1 MSVLCSRA
9 RGWLLSPTMLVLR
22 RHHGAIGTPVAD
34 LAECAKEAALPSVD
48 LCLRLRTLLRLLH
61 LDDEDRV
68 TLAVLPSFQVD
79 VDVVNLVV
87 ALDDGCSGRTLSFEA
102 HNLRSTPIKL
112 VLGLY
117 LLLLHLHLLRDVIVG
132 NGAVVRGEVAI
143 FQYGLQDRLGKTYA
157 IDGALPQDGLSV
169 HGNAQAVVDISVVIN
184 ERVLCFVCVLWWK

>member
-1 MSVLCSRA
+1 MFLQPTCSECSMSVLCARA

-22 RHHGAIGTPVAD
+22 RHNGAIGTPMAD
-34 LAECAKEAALPSVD
+34 LAECAKEVALPSVN
-48 LCLRLRTLLRLLH
+48 LCLRLRALLRLLH
-61 LDDEDRV
+61 LDNEDRV

-87 ALDDGCSGRTLSFEA
+87 VLDDGCSGRTLSFEA

-132 NGAVVRGEVAI
+132 NGAVARGGVAI
-143 FQYGLQDRLGKTYA
+143 FQYGLQDLLGKTYA
-157 IDGALPQDGLSV
+157 MYGARGGNDKISKNILLP
-169 HGNAQAVVDISVVIN
+169 
-184 ERVLCFVCVLWWK
+184 F